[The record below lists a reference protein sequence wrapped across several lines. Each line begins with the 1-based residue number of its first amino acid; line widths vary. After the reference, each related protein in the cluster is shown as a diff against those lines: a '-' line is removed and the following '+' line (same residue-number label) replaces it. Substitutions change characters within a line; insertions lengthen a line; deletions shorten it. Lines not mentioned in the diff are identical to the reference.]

1 MPDHHHHAAE
11 VPAPQAAPPPGDL
24 QTAYMASVI
33 AAIVVAGI
41 YFGRPILVPLALAV
55 ILAFALGPVV
65 SFLRRLRL
73 GHVMSVML
81 AVLFAVVMI
90 GAFGAFIGTQFARLA
105 ADLPHYQTNLSQK
118 IQSVRSSANGDGVV
132 HRAAAMFDKLSNQ
145 IIGTDGTPN
154 PAANGTPE
162 EKPLPVVIR
171 NPQSAPLQMV
181 KDVVGPLLDP
191 LATITIVMV
200 FVIFMLLQ
208 KEDLRDR
215 FIRLAGSRDLQRT
228 TVALDEAASRLSRY
242 LLLQTTVNAW
252 FGLLVFLGLWMI
264 GVPNPGLWGLMAG
277 MFRFVPYVGVPI
289 AAGLPLLLS
298 VAADPGWSM
307 VFWTLGLF
315 AVMELITGQAI
326 EPFLYGRNVGLSA
339 VAIVVA
345 AAFWTW
351 LWGPVGLLLSTPLT
365 MCLVVLGRH
374 VEALKF
380 LDVMLGDRPPLAME
394 ESFYLRILAG
404 NPDEAAGEAESFLR
418 ENSIID
424 YFDQVAIR
432 ALALAQKDVD
442 RGALDE
448 QRRLRIKET
457 IRELIVN
464 ISEHEQQP
472 APAFALNDPEA
483 PQFMSSA
490 HPLWEGGAV
499 LCVAGRGQIDE
510 IAAMLLAHVLMKD
523 GIAARVVSSEEAS
536 PANIHLVEPSGVR
549 AVCVSYLDPGNYKN
563 ARYLVRRLKR
573 QIPEAI
579 SIAGFWG
586 LSGDT
591 AYLDALEATDSDAV
605 ASTLTEAVAHIQA
618 AASGKFVPPFA
629 QKKDAAPA

>member
-1 MPDHHHHAAE
+1 MSAEHIHHPPDH
-11 VPAPQAAPPPGDL
+11 APPPQVAPVSDL

-33 AAIVVAGI
+33 AAVVVAGI

-65 SFLRRLRL
+65 SGLRRLRL
-73 GHVMSVML
+73 GHVPSVIL
-81 AVLFAVVMI
+81 AVLFAVLMI

-118 IQSVRSSANGDGVV
+118 IQSVRDSANGDGVV
-132 HRAAAMFDKLSNQ
+132 HRAAAMFDKLSDQ
-145 IIGTDGTPN
+145 ILGPENST
-154 PAANGTPE
+154 PAANGAPE
-162 EKPLPVVIR
+162 QKPIPVVIR
-171 NPQSAPLQMV
+171 QPQSAPLRV
-181 KDVVGPLLDP
+181 AKDVVGPLLDP
-191 LATITIVMV
+191 LATVTIVMV

-252 FGLLVFLGLWMI
+252 FGLLVFFGLWAI

-277 MFRFVPYVGVPI
+277 MFRVVPYVGVPI
-289 AAGLPLLLS
+289 AAAVPILLS

-315 AVMELITGQAI
+315 VVMEGITGQAI
-326 EPFLYGRNVGLSA
+326 EPFLYGRNIGLSA

-374 VEALKF
+374 VDALKF

-418 ENSIID
+418 ENSLIE

-432 ALALAQKDVD
+432 ALTLAQKDAD

-448 QRRLRIKET
+448 KRRLRIKET
-457 IRELIVN
+457 IRELIAN
-464 ISEHEQQP
+464 LTEHEQTQSGP
-472 APAFALNDPEA
+472 SLNDPEG
-483 PQFMSSA
+483 PHFSSGV
-490 HPLWEGGAV
+490 HPLWDGGTV
-499 LCVAGRGQIDE
+499 LCVAGRGHIDE
-510 IAAMLLAHVLMKD
+510 IAAMLLAHVLTKE
-523 GIAARVVSSEEAS
+523 GIAARVISSEEVS
-536 PANIHLVEPSGVR
+536 PANIHLVEPAGVR
-549 AVCVSYLDPGNYKN
+549 AVCMSYLDPGNYKN

-573 QIPEAI
+573 QIPDAV
-579 SIAGFWG
+579 SIGGFWG

-591 AYLDALEATDSDAV
+591 AYLDALEATGCDAV
-605 ASTLTEAVAHIQA
+605 ATSLTEAISHIQA
-618 AASGKFVPPFA
+618 AASGKFVPASA
-629 QKKDAAPA
+629 QKKDAASA